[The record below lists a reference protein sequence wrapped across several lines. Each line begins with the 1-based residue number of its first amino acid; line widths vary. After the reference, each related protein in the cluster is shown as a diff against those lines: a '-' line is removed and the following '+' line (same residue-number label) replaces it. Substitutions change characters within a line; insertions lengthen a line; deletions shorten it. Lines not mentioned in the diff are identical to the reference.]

1 MPRVQMF
8 CPLKNSQVPMRTK
21 IRSDSPSNSGSQ
33 ETKSNHQVL
42 PCTLGKK
49 KIFPIEISQHHTE
62 RFLVG
67 KPGGI
72 GLHFSVCEIAG
83 NALLLPIINRKKSTR
98 QNSSLSLSS
107 FSALDNGSYLIYMS
121 NFIFTGSV
129 FLLNLFVIKP
139 ISQIEKQKVSGS

>member
-49 KIFPIEISQHHTE
+49 KIFPYWNIPTSYW
-62 RFLVG
+62 FLVG

>member
-21 IRSDSPSNSGSQ
+21 IRFDSPSNSGSQ

-49 KIFPIEISQHHTE
+49 KIFPYWNIPTSYWF
-62 RFLVG
+62 RVG